1 MFKREKKKTGIQ
13 TPEFRKP
20 TPPPPP
26 VPQPGVMNDGEWTTH
41 KGRVYKLRDGDIFW
55 ANDEY
60 SRLRFNVS
68 LEDLTVGE
76 EVLPGIICIE
86 KVKRRHWW
94 QFWKPKYRGARFMY
108 VEKENN
114 KCKD

>member
-1 MFKREKKKTGIQ
+1 MFNRKKKKTGVQ

-20 TPPPPP
+20 TPPPP
-26 VPQPGVMNDGEWTTH
+26 VQQPGVMNDGEWTTH
-41 KGRVYKLRDGDIFW
+41 EGRVYKLRDGDIFW

-76 EVLPGIICIE
+76 EVLPGIVCIE
-86 KVKRRHWW
+86 KVKRRNWW
-94 QFWKPKYRGARFMY
+94 QFWKPEYRGARFMY